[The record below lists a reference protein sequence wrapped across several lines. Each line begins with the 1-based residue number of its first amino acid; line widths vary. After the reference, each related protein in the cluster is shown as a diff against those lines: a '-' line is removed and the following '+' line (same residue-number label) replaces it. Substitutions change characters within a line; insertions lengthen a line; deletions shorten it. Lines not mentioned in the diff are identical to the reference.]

1 MKVTVKLGAPLS
13 QVIGVPKVS
22 LSVPEGTTV
31 SDLLDELRGRY
42 PDFDEGLK
50 GKGLPRS
57 LDRVLYSV
65 FLNANPVPWER
76 VATTSLRDGDRLY
89 LFLPVAGG

>member
-1 MKVTVKLGAPLS
+1 MKVVVKLGAPLS
-13 QVIGVPKVS
+13 RVVGVSKVT
-22 LSVPEGTTV
+22 LTVPQGTTV
-31 SDLLDELRGRY
+31 ADLLEELRKRY
-42 PDFDEGLK
+42 PEFDEGLK

-65 FLNANPVPWER
+65 FLNARPVPWER
-76 VATTSLRDGDRLY
+76 VGTTSLGDGDRLY